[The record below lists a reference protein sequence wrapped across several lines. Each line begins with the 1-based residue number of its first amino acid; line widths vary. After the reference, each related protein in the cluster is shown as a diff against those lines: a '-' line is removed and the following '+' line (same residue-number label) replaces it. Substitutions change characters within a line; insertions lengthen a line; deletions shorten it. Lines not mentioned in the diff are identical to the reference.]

1 LIFFLGFLTYFCN
14 TTLWDNSKIRVT
26 AFDFEQLLPSFN
38 THFSRSNT
46 KNSIL
51 HSNNLLADIFIPLVF
66 FILFSF
72 FLLSAFDLFSAY
84 LALEGV
90 SLALYTLTANTYN
103 KRVSI
108 EAAIKYFVFGGVS
121 NGLLIF
127 GNSIFFGVC
136 GTLNYLNVNYIL
148 SILSI
153 NISSITL
160 YLGIICFLIVF
171 WFKIAAF
178 PCYMWSPDVYEGTWL
193 PITAIL
199 IIVVKLL
206 YFLFFFKIFYY
217 VFFSLSYVW
226 QPLFL
231 LSSLG
236 SLIVGSFGIIGQN
249 RIKRFMAYS
258 SINHI
263 SFILLGMS
271 CASLSSL
278 TVSILYLLVYS
289 FTLLFFFGILLR
301 LRCMITGRFLI
312 YLSDFANL
320 PKFSPI
326 SANMLLIVLFSMGGI
341 PPLAGFF
348 IKLYVYI
355 EAISSGLHIFVIIS
369 LIITIV
375 SMFYYL
381 FFLKSLFFDKNLWS
395 KLVYAQ
401 SSHNL
406 LYALFLFFC
415 TLIIF
420 FIFSYTFFFDISKK
434 LALCAIMPIK
444 YGLIIKI

>member
-1 LIFFLGFLTYFCN
+1 
-14 TTLWDNSKIRVT
+14 
-26 AFDFEQLLPSFN
+26 LLPSFN

-171 WFKIAAF
+171 
-178 PCYMWSPDVYEGTWL
+178 
-193 PITAIL
+193 
-199 IIVVKLL
+199 
-206 YFLFFFKIFYY
+206 
-217 VFFSLSYVW
+217 
-226 QPLFL
+226 
-231 LSSLG
+231 
-236 SLIVGSFGIIGQN
+236 
-249 RIKRFMAYS
+249 
-258 SINHI
+258 
-263 SFILLGMS
+263 
-271 CASLSSL
+271 
-278 TVSILYLLVYS
+278 
-289 FTLLFFFGILLR
+289 
-301 LRCMITGRFLI
+301 
-312 YLSDFANL
+312 
-320 PKFSPI
+320 
-326 SANMLLIVLFSMGGI
+326 
-341 PPLAGFF
+341 
-348 IKLYVYI
+348 
-355 EAISSGLHIFVIIS
+355 
-369 LIITIV
+369 
-375 SMFYYL
+375 
-381 FFLKSLFFDKNLWS
+381 
-395 KLVYAQ
+395 
-401 SSHNL
+401 
-406 LYALFLFFC
+406 
-415 TLIIF
+415 
-420 FIFSYTFFFDISKK
+420 
-434 LALCAIMPIK
+434 
-444 YGLIIKI
+444 